1 MQPIIRDSEDEDE
14 EELFVPNEHAISKPS
29 QQSTNSWM
37 IAEADAILAEN
48 PSQGLD
54 DMNEAVDQSSLSTGK
69 SRLGRSHSVADIL
82 EVTCNGRSLML
93 AAASSTQ
100 PLQIRPQ

>member
-14 EELFVPNEHAISKPS
+14 EEFLVPGEHAASKPS

-54 DMNEAVDQSSLSTGK
+54 GMNEAVDQSSLSTGQYCC
-69 SRLGRSHSVADIL
+69 SRSRSGADPIQ
-82 EVTCNGRSLML
+82 VTCNAR
-93 AAASSTQ
+93 
-100 PLQIRPQ
+100 